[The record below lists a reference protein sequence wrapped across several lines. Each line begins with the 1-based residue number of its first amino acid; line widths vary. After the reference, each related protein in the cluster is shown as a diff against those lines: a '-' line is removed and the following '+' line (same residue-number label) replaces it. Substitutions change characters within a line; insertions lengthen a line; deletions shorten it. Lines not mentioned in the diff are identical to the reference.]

1 MTDTERSQ
9 YTDSC
14 MSKPHL
20 IVCGSIAID
29 RIMNFSGN
37 YHDLIDVTKLQVLS
51 LSVLVDSLKV
61 SEGGI
66 SANIAFYLA
75 ALGEHP
81 TLLGS
86 IGSDA
91 QDYLNRLGALGIDI
105 SAVHISELPTA
116 AFNVLTDTSGN
127 QVGGFYSGAMS
138 DADSLSF
145 VPWAKESD
153 LLTCLSAHDP
163 KAMRRQ
169 SEECL
174 EHGIRM
180 VYDPGQQVSTLP
192 PEDLK
197 LGIKAAEV
205 VIVNEYELSLLCSRT
220 GLTEELLKSEVP
232 LLVCTLGDRGSTI
245 RGKSIPDFI
254 HVDVAKPHE
263 IVDPTGAGDAF
274 RAGFLYG
281 YLRQWELVQCGQLG
295 SVVASFALEHH
306 GPQTTITLEEVMNRY
321 YQTFNER
328 IEL

>member
-1 MTDTERSQ
+1 MG
-9 YTDSC
+9 
-14 MSKPHL
+14 KPDL
-20 IVCGSIAID
+20 IACGSIAID

-66 SANIAFYLA
+66 SANIAYYLA

-81 TLLGS
+81 ILMGS

-91 QDYLNRLGALGIDI
+91 KDYLNRLSGYGIDT
-105 SAVHISELPTA
+105 SAIHISELPTA

-127 QVGGFYSGAMS
+127 QVGGFYSGAMG

-145 VPWAKESD
+145 IPYLEKGKD
-153 LLTCLSAHDP
+153 LLVCLSAHDP

-169 SEECL
+169 SDECK
-174 EHGIRM
+174 EHNIRM
-180 VYDPGQQVSTLP
+180 VFDPGQQVSTLP
-192 PEDLK
+192 PEDLRV
-197 LGIKAAEV
+197 GIEAAEV
-205 VIVNEYELSLLCSRT
+205 VIVNEYELSLLCTRT
-220 GLTEELLKSEVP
+220 DLTEEAIKEMVP
-232 LLVCTLGDRGSTI
+232 LLVCTLGERGSMI
-245 RGKSIPDFI
+245 RGKNLPEFI
-254 HVDVAKPHE
+254 HINVAKPNE
-263 IVDPTGAGDAF
+263 IVDPTGAGDAY
-274 RAGFLYG
+274 RAGFLFG
-281 YLRQWELVQCGQLG
+281 YLRQWELAQCGQLG

-306 GPQTTITLEEVMNRY
+306 GPQAMITKEAVIERY